1 MITIY
6 DIAKICNVA
15 PCTVSKVINNYP
27 NVSEKTRKKILDAL
41 ETLHYVPNTLAK
53 SLGNGKSNNIGIL
66 MYTGERM
73 PFFKQNLYIELLENV
88 RAYLESQ
95 NYDLLLINKNVAGK
109 EKNYLDH
116 CYARQI
122 DGLVLFGNM
131 ESDEMKSLINSDIPT
146 VGFDYLGDQM
156 SGVSSDNYDKVC
168 ELTKHLLNLGHRD
181 IVFICGEDNK
191 ITKARISAFKD
202 TINSYGIAFKDEMI
216 VKGKYYD
223 MSLAHDITIDLLS
236 KENRPTAIIYP
247 DDYAAL
253 GGTTAIDELG
263 LKIPDDVSI
272 VGFDGIELG
281 QLHKPRLTTI
291 KQDTFKIGEC
301 LGRKL
306 LDIINGVN
314 PEKELIVVKSKF
326 VPGETTAKVK
336 DKLSV

>member
-53 SLGNGKSNNIGIL
+53 SLGNGKSYNIGIL

-88 RAYLESQ
+88 RSYLESQ

-146 VGFDYLGDQM
+146 VGFDYLGNQM

-168 ELTKHLLNLGHRD
+168 ELTKHLLDLGHRN

-202 TINSYGIAFKDEMI
+202 TINSYGIPFKDDMI
-216 VKGKYYD
+216 VEGKYYD
-223 MSLAHDITIDLLS
+223 MSLAHDLTIDLLS
-236 KENRPTAIIYP
+236 KENRPSAIIYP

-272 VGFDGIELG
+272 VGFDGIDLG

-291 KQDTFKIGEC
+291 KQDTSKIGEC
-301 LGRKL
+301 LGKKL

-314 PEKELIVVKSKF
+314 PENELIVVKSSF